1 MRILNKIKSLFKRKQ
16 KFELTAKGN
25 YLVYYLIKK
34 YLNIEEVE
42 NIENYENAVEAC
54 LKDLNQ
60 INAFEAMNIEFD
72 INAQRTF
79 SAILVINM
87 ILHAVIPTEKEKIL
101 SYINSQENRDL
112 ILNIQNNN
120 TFIKFVEGSL

>member
-1 MRILNKIKSLFKRKQ
+1 MKIFNKIKSLFKKKKQ
-16 KFELTAKGN
+16 FELTAKGN
-25 YLVYYLIKK
+25 YLAYYLINK

-42 NIENYENAVEAC
+42 NIENYENAVEEC

-60 INAFEAMNIEFD
+60 INAFKVMNIEFD

-79 SAILVINM
+79 AAILVINM
-87 ILHAVIPTEKEKIL
+87 IIHAVIPAEKEKIL

-112 ILNIQNNN
+112 ILDIQNNN
-120 TFIKFVEGSL
+120 TFIKFVEERL